1 MSRKFTISQ
10 FEKLRNQFLSTYD
23 PIELCHLLGM
33 SIADLWKYTKYQKY
47 TTFTS
52 IHKGKKRIVV
62 EPNYELKQIQ
72 KRLNYFLQAVYYFY
86 KHDNVHGFI
95 KSPTNSK
102 DKRSI
107 LSNAARHVG
116 KNYVINADVFR
127 FFPSITG
134 KMVKDVFLKQPFNFD
149 DNLASAIALLCIQ
162 KNWLPI
168 GAPTSP
174 AISNFICLSMDD
186 ELNKFATKNDYEFT
200 RFADDLTF
208 SGIKKPNEI
217 FRGELES
224 ILGKFGFKLNFKKYR
239 VLSKYTRQTV
249 TGIVVNEKLNV
260 NREYKR
266 KLRAATH
273 NLKVNGIE
281 TLVEENPHLIKSE
294 YFPQDEILNRIKGKT
309 IFLCNVINYFNE
321 SGLQKN
327 SSLLGNKIHYLL
339 FADLEKNG
347 FVIDVFGDK
356 KQAETKMNE
365 LWSFISSLWK
375 YSHAEIVEKVQPL
388 CKKSYKLSG
397 ATRYESFSSQ
407 SQSNGTYTV
416 GLVELKDDF
425 GIDWYLK
432 QRGFR

>member
-10 FEKLRNQFLSTYD
+10 IERLRNQFLSIYE
-23 PIELCHLLGM
+23 PIELCHLLDIT
-33 SIADLWKYTKYQKY
+33 IADLWKYTKNQKY
-47 TTFTS
+47 TAFTS

-72 KRLNYFLQAVYYFY
+72 RRLNDFLQAVYYFH
-86 KHDNVHGFI
+86 KPECVHGFI

-107 LSNAARHVG
+107 LSNASHHVG
-116 KNYVINADVFR
+116 KDYVINADVFR
-127 FFPSITG
+127 FFPSVTG
-134 KMVKDVFLKQPFNFD
+134 KMVKEVFLNEPFNFN

-162 KNWLPI
+162 KNWLPT

-174 AISNFICLSMDD
+174 AISNLVCLSMDD
-186 ELNKFATKNDYEFT
+186 ELNKFAIKNGYGYT

-208 SGIKKPNEI
+208 SGDLKPDNNFKE
-217 FRGELES
+217 ELMY
-224 ILGKFGFKLNFKKYR
+224 ILEKYGFKLNFKKYR
-239 VLSKYTRQTV
+239 VLSKHTRQTV

-266 KLRAATH
+266 KLRAARH

-281 TLVEENPHLIKSE
+281 VIVEGNQHLIKSE

-309 IFLCNVINYFNE
+309 IFVDNVINYSNE
-321 SGLQKN
+321 TELPKN
-327 SSLLGNKIHYLL
+327 PIIQTNKNHYLL
-339 FADLEKNG
+339 FADLELNG

-365 LWSFISSLWK
+365 LWSFISSLNK
-375 YSHAEIVEKVQPL
+375 YPHAKIVEKVQSL
-388 CKKSYKLSG
+388 CKKSYKLSE
-397 ATRYESFSSQ
+397 ATRYESCSSQ
-407 SQSNGTYTV
+407 SQSNGIYTV
-416 GLVELKDDF
+416 GLVELKNEF
-425 GIDWYLK
+425 GIDWYL
-432 QRGFR
+432 RSRSN